1 MILKGSE
8 IVDIRYNTSH
18 IVDDIEVINGK
29 KLVFTEDIKCIPYT
43 HCKLVDRSYN
53 TSIYFAKNTIYDLIN
68 SEREIYLGV
77 LSPPQFI
84 PSVKK
89 KKNVFLRVWNKIKL
103 YFTYPG

>member
-1 MILKGSE
+1 MILKDSE
-8 IVDIRYNTSH
+8 IVDTRYNTTH

-29 KLVFTEDIKCIPYT
+29 KLVFTEDIKCIPYDY
-43 HCKLVDRSYN
+43 CKLVDRSYD
-53 TSIYFAKNTIYDLIN
+53 TSIYFAKNAINDLIN

-77 LSPPQFI
+77 LSPPQFMI
-84 PSVKK
+84 SIKK